1 MIQFLVNEWSGML
14 VAETDETIAAGSFSL
29 TELPE
34 KLAVYY
40 FEVIEDFKNYEGGG
54 RFQLCSRC
62 NLA

>member
-14 VAETDETIAAGSFSL
+14 VAETDETIAAGYFSL

-34 KLAVYY
+34 ELADYNY
-40 FEVIEDFKNYEGGG
+40 EVIEVFKNYEGGG

>member
-1 MIQFLVNEWSGML
+1 ML

-34 KLAVYY
+34 ELADYY
-40 FEVIEDFKNYEGGG
+40 FEVIEVFKNYEGGG